1 MSEGER
7 KGAGWLMMFALGWR
21 MITGRPKKAW
31 SVERVPSA
39 EVAAGPG
46 DYPLPAGRE
55 SDTETQAV
63 TPRRE
68 RWGTLL
74 VACVLI
80 AAIAAGIGF
89 LFIFWTDG
97 GNKLLG
103 GTLALSFAG
112 FGIALVLWSHFLM
125 AHKEAIEPL
134 EPLLSPE
141 EERQTAAE
149 DFCAGA
155 RDVKR
160 RSLLKFMTVAG
171 AGVFAAMF
179 VSLLRSFGAPTEPA
193 LYQIVWRRGQR
204 LMTADNKPVSIHSLR
219 PGDSVTVFPE
229 GSIGNDHAQTVLVRV
244 QEQFLRLPADRA
256 DWAPLGYLAYSR
268 VCTHAGCPVG
278 MFESQTNLLLCPCHQ
293 STFNV
298 LTGAEPTGGPAA
310 RPLPQLPLYADD
322 EGLLRA
328 GGRFSSIPGPGFW
341 GGQQ

>member
-7 KGAGWLMMFALGWR
+7 KGAWLLMVFALGWR
-21 MITGRPKKAW
+21 MI
-31 SVERVPSA
+31 
-39 EVAAGPG
+39 
-46 DYPLPAGRE
+46 AGRSRKSLRARSE
-55 SDTETQAV
+55 ADAEAARIQEFHLPSGRDADTKTQAV
-63 TPRRE
+63 TSGRE

-74 VACVLI
+74 VACSLI

-89 LFIFWTDG
+89 LFIYWTDG

-125 AHKEAIEPL
+125 AHKEATEPL
-134 EPLLSPE
+134 EPLPSPE
-141 EERQTAAE
+141 EDRQTAAE

-160 RSLLKFMTVAG
+160 RSLLKFMTFAG
-171 AGVFAAMF
+171 AGVFAAMA
-179 VSLLRSFGAPTEPA
+179 VSLLRSFGAPIEPA
-193 LYQIVWRRGQR
+193 LYQVVWRRGQR
-204 LMTADNKPVSIHSLR
+204 LMTADNKPVSIHSLK

-229 GSIGNDHAQTVLVRV
+229 GSIGDEHAQTVLVRV
-244 QEQFLRLPADRA
+244 QEQFLRLPADRI
-256 DWAPLGYLAYSR
+256 DWAPMGYLAYSR

-298 LTGAEPTGGPAA
+298 LTGATPTGGPAA

-328 GGRFSSIPGPGFW
+328 AGRFSATPGPGFW
-341 GGQQ
+341 GIQ

>member
-7 KGAGWLMMFALGWR
+7 KGAWLLMAFALGWR
-21 MITGRPKKAW
+21 MITGRSGKTRRAAAAEATE
-31 SVERVPSA
+31 ER
-39 EVAAGPG
+39 EFH
-46 DYPLPAGRE
+46 LPTGRDA
-55 SDTETQAV
+55 DTETQAV
-63 TPRRE
+63 TSGRE

-74 VACVLI
+74 VACSLL
-80 AAIAAGIGF
+80 AAVAAGIGF
-89 LFIFWTDG
+89 LFIYWTDG
-97 GNKLLG
+97 GNRLLG

-125 AHKEAIEPL
+125 AHKEATEPL
-134 EPLLSPE
+134 EPLPSPE
-141 EERQTAAE
+141 EERQIAANE
-149 DFCAGA
+149 FFAGA

-179 VSLLRSFGAPTEPA
+179 ISLLRSFGMSVDPV
-193 LYQIVWRRGQR
+193 LYQIIWHRGQR

-229 GSIGNDHAQTVLVRV
+229 GSIGDEHAQTVLVRV
-244 QEQFLRLPADRA
+244 KEQFLRLPADRA
-256 DWAPLGYLAYSR
+256 NWAPLGYLAYSR

-310 RPLPQLPLYADD
+310 RPLPQLPLYADS

-328 GGRFSSIPGPGFW
+328 AGRFSATPGPGFW